1 MCLPLLSFG
10 FSARYQRK
18 ALKNPNSSAHIGI
31 HLWLYLDEHQ
41 RRLNKFDGRI
51 CPRYVWISAAALE
64 FESGGI
70 FSVNNNQRCIKQKK

>member
-1 MCLPLLSFG
+1 VPPLVKFVG
-10 FSARYQRK
+10 FLRAISVKLYRIQTAQRTL
-18 ALKNPNSSAHIGI
+18 AFICGSI
-31 HLWLYLDEHQ
+31 LDEHQ

-70 FSVNNNQRCIKQKK
+70 FSVNKY